1 MCPECIASAAWV
13 AAGVTS
19 TGGLSVVLAT
29 LLRPKSGSQRISS
42 DQEKS
47 KKQKEKG
54 L

>member
-19 TGGLSVVLAT
+19 TSGLSVVLAT
-29 LLRPKSGSQRISS
+29 LLRSTTGTQKLSS

-47 KKQKEKG
+47 KTQKEK
-54 L
+54 